1 METIVIVIAV
11 VAGLVLAYNL
21 LVLPANMAEEKGLSW
36 WGFFLLSL
44 IAYPIA
50 LIWGLILEDK
60 S

>member
-36 WGFFLLSL
+36 WGFSFM
-44 IAYPIA
+44 A
-50 LIWGLILEDK
+50 LTTINPLET
-60 S
+60 SGCSIC